1 MAKIYPPTDQFRFL
15 SPDEQAVRLDA
26 AEDMLALMQFWR
38 GDPRLSSWQEG
49 FLAEM
54 VRRIDLL
61 ACRRSPDRTTLPCC
75 SNVRSAISIAW
86 RSPGSDIPANN
97 RSTIRPSGCSAR
109 AADRRAVRLGTSV
122 FR

>member
-15 SPDEQAVRLDA
+15 SPDEQAARLDA

-54 VRRIDLL
+54 VRRIDLSKGKYKVSPEGTGQVL
-61 ACRRSPDRTTLPCC
+61 GNPRPDGRRSIRNGRRGRCLKPDPV
-75 SNVRSAISIAW
+75 SGNVGMSAVA
-86 RSPGSDIPANN
+86 
-97 RSTIRPSGCSAR
+97 
-109 AADRRAVRLGTSV
+109 
-122 FR
+122 

>member
-15 SPDEQAVRLDA
+15 SPDEQAARLDA

-54 VRRIDLL
+54 VRRIDL
-61 ACRRSPDRTTLPCC
+61 SK
-75 SNVRSAISIAW
+75 SKYKVRPKEW
-86 RSPGSDIPANN
+86 DKFWE
-97 RSTIRPSGCSAR
+97 IRDLMVVDPSETDDEDDA
-109 AADRRAVRLGTSV
+109 
-122 FR
+122 